1 MLLAEL
7 GEPIMSSSLLLPG
20 ETQSMTDP
28 AEIKERLDHM
38 VDLVI
43 EGGNGGV
50 EPSSVVDLTS
60 GAPVD
65 HAPRQGRRLGVR
77 MNGDPT
83 GLRIIAPFR
92 WVLGRSCFV

>member
-20 ETQSMTDP
+20 EAQSMTDP
-28 AEIKERLDHM
+28 AEIQERLDHQ

-60 GAPVD
+60 GVPGHRPA
-65 HAPRQGRRLGVR
+65 RQGRRLGVR
-77 MNGDPT
+77 MNGN
-83 GLRIIAPFR
+83 R
-92 WVLGRSCFV
+92 GRRCV